1 MANTST
7 GVFRRYRGTP
17 QQFRRK
23 KTYLNVCLIVGT
35 ASGTDACAGVIGL
48 TGSASGTGTSTAVAN
63 IGYIASAAGA
73 GDAQAVAFFSV
84 NGSTASAAGA
94 GDAQAVAFFSVNGST
109 ASAAGAGDAQAVAF
123 FGISAQGFIFD
134 CFGNAIG
141 AGNYIYAPIV
151 ISARPLIT
159 WMS

>member
-73 GDAQAVAFFSV
+73 GDAY
-84 NGSTASAAGA
+84 
-94 GDAQAVAFFSVNGST
+94 AVAFFSVNGST